1 MPGVPSYIL
10 PAQILAELQAHV
22 PVLRLNTS
30 AVLVLLA
37 RLLPEP
43 GTVDSHV
50 ESIVRLRNLALN
62 QLANEQEIETLDVV
76 EIINSV
82 RDSIGRLVLVNKR
95 RSRDNATVAFEVRY
109 QAYAHSF
116 G

>member
-1 MPGVPSYIL
+1 VWL
-10 PAQILAELQAHV
+10 WNL
-22 PVLRLNTS
+22 T
-30 AVLVLLA
+30 LV
-37 RLLPEP
+37 
-43 GTVDSHV
+43 
-50 ESIVRLRNLALN
+50 LN
-62 QLANEQEIETLDVV
+62 QLANEQEIETLDVI

-82 RDSIGRLVLVNKR
+82 RDSTRRLVILNKR